1 MSRKRFLTIELG
13 SKHTT
18 GRPSA
23 AKLLTTKPFSHQTQ
37 KIVDVRII
45 SKFFKDFKHLVPMGG
60 GCVAGGMQ
68 IPKCGTTGKCKTGSI
83 DSTGPKLGPTRII
96 RYHNL
101 DLTILNISS
110 KCLNNP
116 HQKRGGFGRPGPSIG
131 PTRKLLG
138 PIQIICR
145 CAAAFC
151 LLPLGVLDLFTPYH
165 SSFPPGP
172 LGLASHGVRVAIR
185 SQGPKPGPPG
195 RAR

>member
-1 MSRKRFLTIELG
+1 
-13 SKHTT
+13 
-18 GRPSA
+18 
-23 AKLLTTKPFSHQTQ
+23 
-37 KIVDVRII
+37 
-45 SKFFKDFKHLVPMGG
+45 MGG

-185 SQGPKPGPPG
+185 SQGPGPGQVRLGIIRVAGGLG
-195 RAR
+195 RPHRSGPVQYRSNSNFQSEVRSAGGSSSSR